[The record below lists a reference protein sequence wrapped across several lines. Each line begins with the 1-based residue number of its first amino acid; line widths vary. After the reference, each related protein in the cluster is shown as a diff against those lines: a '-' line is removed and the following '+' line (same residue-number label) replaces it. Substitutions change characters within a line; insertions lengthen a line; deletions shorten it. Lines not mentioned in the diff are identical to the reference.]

1 MRSME
6 IHSIVFAIVFCC
18 FQFGATP
25 SQAQDADKELGWF
38 LTAEFALVAA
48 SGNSE
53 SNTFGLTT
61 ALLRVW
67 ARSEARF
74 EGGGLRTES
83 TLKTRTAIGTGQD
96 DFTVVEEER
105 TEKTAENYYLRGR
118 YDYDV
123 SQRFFVFGGVDWLR
137 NVFAG
142 IDSRFLLAGGA
153 GNTWVRT
160 EKVKFKTDY
169 SATYTFETEVVENPF
184 VKTNFPGA
192 RLAYNFLWKIS
203 ESTNFSSVLKLD
215 WNLDNTEDVRIDM
228 TTSLPIQ
235 ISSKLAMKPSHQ
247 LLWRNDPALTEV
259 ALFPSPGSPSSGT
272 VLAPLE
278 KTDSFW
284 KLALVVK
291 L

>member
-1 MRSME
+1 
-6 IHSIVFAIVFCC
+6 V
-18 FQFGATP
+18 AT
-25 SQAQDADKELGWF
+25 
-38 LTAEFALVAA
+38 

-53 SNTFGLTT
+53 SNTFGLSAT
-61 ALLRVW
+61 LLRVW
-67 ARSEARF
+67 ARSEAKF

-83 TLKTRTAIGTGQD
+83 TLKTRTAIGTGQN
-96 DFTVVEEER
+96 DFALIEEKK

-123 SQRFFVFGGVDWLR
+123 SPRFFVFGGVDWLR

-142 IDSRFLLAGGA
+142 IDSRFLWAGGA
-153 GNTWVRT
+153 GNTWANT

-192 RLAYNFLWKIS
+192 RVAYDLLWRIS
-203 ESTNFSSVLKLD
+203 GSTDFTSVVKLD
-215 WNLDNTEDVRIDM
+215 WNLDNTDDVRTDM
-228 TTSLPIQ
+228 TNSLPIQ

-247 LLWRNDPALTEV
+247 LLWRNAPALTSV
-259 ALFPSPGSPSSGT
+259 DLFPSAGAPPSGT
-272 VLAPLE
+272 VLVPLE
-278 KTDSFW
+278 EVDSFW